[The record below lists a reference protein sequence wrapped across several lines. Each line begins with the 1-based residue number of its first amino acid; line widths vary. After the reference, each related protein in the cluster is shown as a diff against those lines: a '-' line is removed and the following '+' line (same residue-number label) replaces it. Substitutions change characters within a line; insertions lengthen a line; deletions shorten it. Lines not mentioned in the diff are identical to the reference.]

1 MILVD
6 QMLIVNLEMT
16 PLYVLVLQVMLAI
29 HLINDEVVRSN
40 LAPLDLVAQTLS
52 ALQTAE
58 LPSASAQE
66 DIQAIL
72 ILTVV

>member
-16 PLYVLVLQVMLAI
+16 PLYVLVLQDMLAI
-29 HLINDEVVRSN
+29 HLINDEVVRLN
-40 LAPLDLVAQTLS
+40 LALLDLVAQTPS

-66 DIQAIL
+66 DTPGIL
-72 ILTVV
+72 ILTVA

>member
-6 QMLIVNLEMT
+6 QMLIVNLGMT

-29 HLINDEVVRSN
+29 HLINDEVVRLN
-40 LAPLDLVAQTLS
+40 LVPLDLVAQTPS

-66 DIQAIL
+66 DTQAIL
-72 ILTVV
+72 ILTVG